1 MIEHW
6 LTASEL
12 TESAEAFVV
21 ITMIACRG
29 HVPQE
34 IGAKA
39 IVTIEGL
46 KQGTVG
52 GGKVEAKAIVH
63 ARSLLADENNEP
75 QILTWNLT
83 SDVGMTCGGEATFL
97 FEVHNPKNWKIA
109 VFGAGHVSQALIR
122 TLANLDCHMTCLDT
136 REEWLSRIPNSRKI
150 KKILAMDLP
159 AEVAKLSSDTF
170 FVVMT
175 QGHGTDLP
183 ILEKIYLT
191 HPHAPYVGVMGSDV
205 KAKKIRG
212 DLFKRGISEGQVDR
226 LKSPVGLPIGG
237 NRPYEIA
244 ISIAAELLQIKDVL
258 TSHSAKV

>member
-6 LTASEL
+6 QTASEL
-12 TESAEAFVV
+12 MENAEAFVV

-39 IVTIEGL
+39 IVTSAGL
-46 KQGTVG
+46 RQGTIG
-52 GGKVEAKAIVH
+52 GGKVEAKAIEH
-63 ARSLLADENNEP
+63 ARFLLTGDYQEP

-83 SDVGMTCGGEATFL
+83 RDVGMTCGGEATFL

-122 TLANLDCHMTCLDT
+122 TLENLECHITCLDT
-136 REEWLSRIPNSRKI
+136 REEWLSRIPDSRKVT
-150 KKILAMDLP
+150 KILASDLS
-159 AEVAKLSSDTF
+159 AEAAKLCGDTF

-183 ILEKIYLT
+183 VLERIYRT
-191 HPHAPYVGVMGSDV
+191 HPQAPYIGVMGSDV

-212 DLFKRGISEGQVDR
+212 DLFELGISEAQVDR
-226 LKSPVGLPIGG
+226 LKSPIGLPLGG

-244 ISIAAELLQIKDVL
+244 ISIAAELLQVKDSF
-258 TSHSAKV
+258 TAHFAKA